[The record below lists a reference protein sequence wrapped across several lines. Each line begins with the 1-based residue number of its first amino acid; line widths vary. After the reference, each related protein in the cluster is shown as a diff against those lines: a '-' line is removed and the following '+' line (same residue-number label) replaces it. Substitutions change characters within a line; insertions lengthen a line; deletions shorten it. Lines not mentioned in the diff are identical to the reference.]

1 MRLPTPALG
10 VLLVAGAV
18 AVVGALFSLPWP
30 LGAGWVV
37 ALAVLAL
44 HPLLAR
50 PVLPGPP
57 RLLLGAGLLGL
68 ALAVLLQAWTFAA
81 FRSAVDA
88 ATLAELVALDHDPGQ
103 YRAQTLRGLASAGC
117 EVLACAAFAVA
128 LTKLRRPVP
137 GPVRTGFATL
147 AVVAVAMT
155 GFAISAWATTPEP
168 VMTVPADLP
177 PELAAEVAT
186 VVPGQMMSLDPFGAV
201 IIGVMLYATF
211 QLIDGYARPP
221 LLPSAG

>member
-1 MRLPTPALG
+1 MRLPKPAFG

-44 HPLLAR
+44 HPLPAR

-68 ALAVLLQAWTFAA
+68 ALAVLLQAWTLGA
-81 FRSAVDA
+81 FRSAIDGA
-88 ATLAELVALDHDPGQ
+88 SLADLVALDHDAGQ

-117 EVLACAAFAVA
+117 ELLACAAFAVA
-128 LTKLRRPVP
+128 LTRMRRPVP
-137 GPVRTGFATL
+137 RPVLTGFATL
-147 AVVAVAMT
+147 AVIAVAMT
-155 GFAISAWATTPEP
+155 GFAIAAWTTTPEP

-177 PELAAEVAT
+177 PELAREVAT
-186 VVPGQMMSLDPFGAV
+186 TVPGQMMSLDPFGA
-201 IIGVMLYATF
+201 IILGIMLYATF
-211 QLIDGYARPP
+211 QLVDGYAR
-221 LLPSAG
+221 GDG